1 MLAGLVHPGD
11 RAKSLASSVI
21 RPARAGTIAK
31 DEWPVSLQFNIL
43 DYAALGWF
51 LLCWA
56 SYTWL
61 ADYSRLRNSSISA
74 AMARHR
80 HRWMREMLAR
90 DLRMVDTQILGNLI
104 TGIGFFSSTS
114 ILMIGGL
121 FAFLGAAEQA
131 VGALSLIPFVAQ
143 TGALEWEIKVLLL
156 IAIFVYAFFKF
167 AWSFRLA
174 NFCSILVGAAPHR
187 PASEAEAEAVA
198 RRAAELSIQV
208 SHQFN
213 RGLRAFF
220 FALAAFT
227 WFLHPVALAVSTVG
241 VVLLMRHR
249 EFGSPALAII
259 RERPGAD
266 GDTDTLS

>member
-1 MLAGLVHPGD
+1 MF
-11 RAKSLASSVI
+11 
-21 RPARAGTIAK
+21 
-31 DEWPVSLQFNIL
+31 LQFTVI

-51 LLCWA
+51 FLCWA
-56 SYTWL
+56 SYTWF
-61 ADYSRLRNSSISA
+61 ADGSRFRNRSISA

-80 HRWMREMLAR
+80 HRWMQEMLGR
-90 DLRMVDTQILGNLI
+90 ELRMVDTQILGNLV

-131 VGALSLIPFVAQ
+131 VGALSLLPFAAQ
-143 TGALEWEIKVLLL
+143 TGTLEWEIKVLLL

-174 NFCSILVGAAPHR
+174 NYCSILVGAAPHR
-187 PASEAEAEAVA
+187 PASEAEAERVA
-198 RRAAELSIQV
+198 RQAADLSIQV

-227 WFLHPVALAVSTVG
+227 WFLHPVAFAVSTVG

-259 RERPGAD
+259 RDDTGAS
-266 GDTDTLS
+266 GRHLPSPKTE